1 MPPELDDNGLPRVTI
16 TRVEYKKPETKPFV
30 VAPQESFLTITT
42 DVRSEPDV
50 SINAGDVVPLL
61 PNLFVKVLTMKDW
74 KTTLAGIAGGA
85 LVAFGDYVT
94 SSNGSITLKGAAA
107 AIGLALLGWLAGDSK
122 K

>member
-61 PNLFVKVLTMKDW
+61 PNLLVKVVTMKDW
-74 KTTLAGIAGGA
+74 KTTAAGIGGGI
-85 LVAFGDYVT
+85 LVAIGDYIG
-94 SSNGSITLKGAAA
+94 NGGTITLKGIAG
-107 AIGLALLGWLAGDSK
+107 AIGLALLGWLSGDSK